1 MSEYEALA
9 KNVIRK
15 TLRIRPNE
23 SVIVESWNHGADVA
37 NELVYQL
44 RAVGAR
50 PMSLF
55 EDEETYWRSVETLP
69 TSKLGHVSASEWA
82 ALSKADAYIFLPG
95 PADLPRYRKNLPKS
109 SAATGYNSDWYRRAE
124 KAKLRG
130 ARLALGYASRERADA
145 YGFDLDAWRSMLVD
159 ASSIDFLPISRKG
172 KKIATLLSR
181 AADVEVSAPNGTRLA
196 FALKGRDA
204 TLDDGIV
211 DAEDVR
217 DGDVMAGVPP
227 GQAYVAPDENSA
239 EGVLV
244 ADLPVAY
251 LGSLIKGVRISFKDG
266 KANWSAEENDAV
278 MRPSWDKATGGKDR
292 LAALGI
298 GLNPAVK
305 TGFLQDD
312 LAAGVVE
319 IAIGDNSEFGGRN
332 STNFYLGPKLEKA
345 TVRIGKKVVVKD
357 GRLAV

>member
-1 MSEYEALA
+1 MA
-9 KNVIRK
+9 
-15 TLRIRPNE
+15 
-23 SVIVESWNHGADVA
+23 
-37 NELVYQL
+37 
-44 RAVGAR
+44 
-50 PMSLF
+50 LF

-130 ARLALGYASRERADA
+130 ARLALGYA
-145 YGFDLDAWRSMLVD
+145 
-159 ASSIDFLPISRKG
+159 
-172 KKIATLLSR
+172 T
-181 AADVEVSAPNGTRLA
+181 
-196 FALKGRDA
+196 
-204 TLDDGIV
+204 
-211 DAEDVR
+211 
-217 DGDVMAGVPP
+217 
-227 GQAYVAPDENSA
+227 
-239 EGVLV
+239 
-244 ADLPVAY
+244 
-251 LGSLIKGVRISFKDG
+251 
-266 KANWSAEENDAV
+266 WSAEENDAV

-298 GLNPAVK
+298 GLNAAVK

-332 STNFYLGPKLEKA
+332 NTNFYLGSKLDKA
-345 TVRIGKKVVVKD
+345 TVR
-357 GRLAV
+357 

>member
-1 MSEYEALA
+1 MAANQPAL
-9 KNVIRK
+9 
-15 TLRIRPNE
+15 
-23 SVIVESWNHGADVA
+23 
-37 NELVYQL
+37 
-44 RAVGAR
+44 
-50 PMSLF
+50 
-55 EDEETYWRSVETLP
+55 
-69 TSKLGHVSASEWA
+69 

-109 SAATGYNSDWYRRAE
+109 SAAAGYNSDWYRRAE

-130 ARLALGYASRERADA
+130 AGLALGYASRERADA
-145 YGFDLDAWRSMLVD
+145 YGFDLNAWRSMLVD

-266 KANWSAEENDAV
+266 RANWSAEENDAV

-319 IAIGDNSEFGGRN
+319 VAIGDNSEFGGRN
-332 STNFYLGPKLEKA
+332 NTNFYLGSKLDKA

-357 GRLAV
+357 GRLAA